1 MNTVLFFV
9 TVVVTFGGVVAMSR
23 LFGKEGLFAWIGV
36 AVVVANVLVCK
47 CVDLFGLSA
56 TLGNVLFGSVFLVT
70 DILTENYGVAT
81 AKKAVWV
88 GVVAEVF
95 ALAMIQIGLFFTPN
109 ELDTMQSSMQT
120 VFGLFPRT
128 TIASISMFILSNQLD
143 IFLFE
148 KLRQKTN
155 GKYLWLRNN
164 LATSLSQCIENW
176 LFYII
181 AFYGLYSMA
190 DIAMMTLTCCLIE
203 VIVAVLDTPFVY
215 LAVKKVKN
223 S

>member
-1 MNTVLFFV
+1 MNTLLFFV
-9 TVVVTFGGVVAMSR
+9 TVIATFGGVVLVSR
-23 LFGKEGLFAWIGV
+23 LFGKEGLFAWIGM

-70 DILTENYGVAT
+70 DILTENYGVET

-88 GVVAEVF
+88 GVASEVCS
-95 ALAMIQIGLFFTPN
+95 LVLIQIALMFTPN
-109 ELDTMQSSMQT
+109 ALDTMQGSMQT

-128 TIASISMFILSNQLD
+128 TIASITMFILSNQLD

-148 KLRQKTN
+148 KLREKTN

-181 AFYGLYSMA
+181 AFYGLYSMS
-190 DIAMMTLTCCLIE
+190 DIAVMTLTCCLIE

-215 LAVKKVKN
+215 LAVRKVKQ

>member
-128 TIASISMFILSNQLD
+128 TIASISKFILSNQLD

-203 VIVAVLDTPFVY
+203 VIVAVLDTPIVY

>member
-70 DILTENYGVAT
+70 DILTENYGVTT

-95 ALAMIQIGLFFTPN
+95 ALAMIQVGLFFTPN

-181 AFYGLYSMA
+181 AFYGLYSMS

-203 VIVAVLDTPFVY
+203 VVVAVLDTPFVY
-215 LAVKKVKN
+215 LAVRKVKN